1 MSIAAGS
8 IGLLSVGC
16 LTGRLKRSPRGNDL
30 MNEISDKIKSGAKA
44 FLRTEYKY
52 LSLFVVV
59 FFALLLILY
68 TLEPP
73 SGDKIDGV
81 RYACSFLAG
90 AFLSAL
96 TGWLGMIV
104 ATDANVRTTQAADKQ
119 GLAAALLVAFTG
131 GSVMGFAVVG
141 FGLLG
146 LSFMFCLVSLGYAD
160 ANTTTRFTFAGDTIA
175 GFGFGASSI
184 ALFARVAGGIF
195 TKGADV
201 AADLV
206 GKIEMDIPEDD
217 PRNPA
222 VIADNVGDNVGDVA
236 GMGADLFE
244 SFVSSIIAAL
254 TLANGD
260 LALVML
266 PFWVSGA
273 GVFAS
278 ILGYFVVRTKDD
290 ANQKQLLFALHKG
303 TFVAAVFVLLFSAII
318 IYFLFVGRE
327 SEGWRVF
334 GCIIIGQFDGIIIG
348 GVTEYFTSYHYYPT
362 RSIAD
367 AGVTGPATVII
378 QGLGIGMISCVAP
391 VLMTVATILICD
403 ALADEYG
410 IAMAAVGMLATL
422 GLNVASDTYGAI
434 SDNAGG
440 IAEMAHLDERVREVC
455 DTLDALGNTTAAT
468 GKGFAMG
475 SAVLTALS
483 LLAAFKDKAKVEVVD
498 IGDPIVLSGAL
509 IGAMLPFLFSALTML
524 SVQRVGEK
532 WFDVSLWFCF

>member
-1 MSIAAGS
+1 MVLQYDFLSNTAIAGS
-8 IGLLSVGC
+8 
-16 LTGRLKRSPRGNDL
+16 
-30 MNEISDKIKSGAKA
+30 
-44 FLRTEYKY
+44 
-52 LSLFVVV
+52 
-59 FFALLLILY
+59 
-68 TLEPP
+68 
-73 SGDKIDGV
+73 
-81 RYACSFLAG
+81 
-90 AFLSAL
+90 
-96 TGWLGMIV
+96 
-104 ATDANVRTTQAADKQ
+104 
-119 GLAAALLVAFTG
+119 
-131 GSVMGFAVVG
+131 
-141 FGLLG
+141 
-146 LSFMFCLVSLGYAD
+146 
-160 ANTTTRFTFAGDTIA
+160 
-175 GFGFGASSI
+175 GFGASSI

-206 GKIEMDIPEDD
+206 GKLELDIPEDD

-278 ILGYFVVRTKDD
+278 LLGYYAVRTKDD

-303 TFVAAVFVLLFSAII
+303 TVVSSIFVLIFIAVI

-327 SEGWRVF
+327 TEGWRIY
-334 GCIIIGQFDGIIIG
+334 GCIIVGQVDGIVIGQM
-348 GVTEYFTSYHYYPT
+348 TEYFTSFHYWPT

-367 AGVTGPATVII
+367 AGVTGPATVVI
-378 QGLGIGMISCVAP
+378 QGLGIGMISCVFP
-391 VLMTVATILICD
+391 VLVTVASILICSS
-403 ALADEYG
+403 LADEYG
-410 IAMAAVGMLATL
+410 VAMAAVGMFATL

-440 IAEMAHLDERVREVC
+440 IAEMAHLDERVRVVT
-455 DTLDALGNTTAAT
+455 DNLDALGNTTAAV

-483 LLAAFKDKAKVEVVD
+483 LLAAFKDKADIEVVD

-509 IGAMLPFLFSALTML
+509 LGAMLPFLFSALTML
-524 SVQRVGEK
+524 SVQRVSQIVLTMSQIG
-532 WFDVSLWFCF
+532 L

>member
-1 MSIAAGS
+1 
-8 IGLLSVGC
+8 
-16 LTGRLKRSPRGNDL
+16 
-30 MNEISDKIKSGAKA
+30 
-44 FLRTEYKY
+44 
-52 LSLFVVV
+52 
-59 FFALLLILY
+59 
-68 TLEPP
+68 
-73 SGDKIDGV
+73 
-81 RYACSFLAG
+81 
-90 AFLSAL
+90 
-96 TGWLGMIV
+96 
-104 ATDANVRTTQAADKQ
+104 
-119 GLAAALLVAFTG
+119 
-131 GSVMGFAVVG
+131 
-141 FGLLG
+141 
-146 LSFMFCLVSLGYAD
+146 MFCLVSLGYDD
-160 ANTTTRFTFAGDTIA
+160 ANTTTRFTFSGETLA

-206 GKIEMDIPEDD
+206 GKIEEDLEEDD
-217 PRNPA
+217 PRNAA

-244 SFVSSIIAAL
+244 SFVSSIIAAM

-266 PFWVSGA
+266 PFWVAGA

-278 ILGYFVVRTKDD
+278 ILGYFAVRTKDN

-303 TFVAAVFVLLFSAII
+303 TIVSAVFVLAFSAII

-327 SEGWRVF
+327 SEGWRVY
-334 GCIIIGQFDGIIIG
+334 GCIIVGQVDGIIIG
-348 GVTEYFTSYHYYPT
+348 QLTEYFTSYHYYPT

-378 QGLGIGMISCVAP
+378 QGLGIGMISCVFP
-391 VLMTVATILICD
+391 VLVTVATILICD
-403 ALADEYG
+403 ALADQYG
-410 IAMAAVGMLATL
+410 VAMAAVGMLATL
-422 GLNVASDTYGAI
+422 GLNVACDTYGAV

-440 IAEMAHLDERVREVC
+440 IAEMAGLDERVRVVT
-455 DTLDALGNTTAAT
+455 DNLDALGNTTAAT

-483 LLAAFKDKAKVEVVD
+483 LLAAFKDKARVD
-498 IGDPIVLSGAL
+498 SADISDPVVLSGML

-524 SVQRVGEK
+524 SVQRVSQSVLTSAFG
-532 WFDVSLWFCF
+532 FV